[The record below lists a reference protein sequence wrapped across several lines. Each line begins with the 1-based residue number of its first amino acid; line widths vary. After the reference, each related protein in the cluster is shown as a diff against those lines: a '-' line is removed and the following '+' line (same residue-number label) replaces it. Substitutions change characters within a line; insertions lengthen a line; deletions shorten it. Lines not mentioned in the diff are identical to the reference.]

1 MGRQVEGALKVLE
14 VVVGMESK
22 RELLKQPA
30 KSEQTASKPVSE
42 MNKISGEQ
50 NVIQPKHQLI

>member
-30 KSEQTASKPVSE
+30 KSEPTAFKPVSE